1 MATERTIQCI
11 HYLHEGSCDL
21 GKKKCRFWKEM
32 QTCPTYKK
40 KPARCRLERTIVVK
54 KSKEQDEKKNC
65 FLIKFII

>member
-40 KPARCRLERTIVVK
+40 KPGALPARTDNRRQKIEKARR
-54 KSKEQDEKKNC
+54 KEKLLFD
-65 FLIKFII
+65 